1 MRYPRLR
8 FALWLAEGHLRRRDR
23 AAARPLI
30 EGVLATS
37 REMGYLHFE
46 GAASWLMGKSLAP
59 EAPVTA
65 ELYVETAIEI
75 LGRIG
80 AHNNVAR
87 ALVTRAALHQSA
99 GDAAAARRSLD
110 HADAI
115 FQALGTV
122 DEPARIA
129 AARAALARGEP
140 MPLVVGGL

>member
-1 MRYPRLR
+1 MVD
-8 FALWLAEGHLRRRDR
+8 GQ
-23 AAARPLI
+23 I
-30 EGVLATS
+30 
-37 REMGYLHFE
+37 
-46 GAASWLMGKSLAP
+46 LAP

-80 AHNNVAR
+80 ARNDVAR